1 MVENVLGGVH
11 DPLSTDV
18 SRVLGFPP
26 FSWYTKS
33 CHQEIHTT
41 DLLVVVVVVV
51 VDTWPLFPFMKP
63 GDGSGW
69 FIFYNTHPKT

>member
-51 VDTWPLFPFMKP
+51 VDT
-63 GDGSGW
+63 
-69 FIFYNTHPKT
+69 